1 MKINDKFIESNED
14 DSLNECSN
22 DKMFCP
28 SCGELTRKISSDEYE
43 CDNCDAIFR
52 IVDEWY

>member
-28 SCGELTRKISSDEYE
+28 SCGELTRKISSDEFE